1 MRRAFINND
10 VRRAAAR
17 AGISSQRAEA
27 EAPAA
32 IELRLARPDE
42 AHLTRRLAALDDARP
57 LEGQILLALSDGVA
71 VAALSIDD
79 RRVVA
84 DPFVC
89 TVDAVALLR
98 LRTELITEV
107 RAPRRRWLR
116 SLTARAAA

>member
-10 VRRAAAR
+10 LRRAVAR
-17 AGISSQRAEA
+17 AGISSQCAET
-27 EAPAA
+27 ETPAA

-71 VAALSIDD
+71 VAALSLDD
-79 RRVVA
+79 GRVVA

-89 TVDAVALLR
+89 TGGVVALLR
-98 LRTELITEV
+98 LRTELITGV
-107 RAPRRRWLR
+107 HAPRRRWLG